1 MEYAFAQGPVLTPW
15 LRPWKPGPNPEEPEI
30 DFYKTDLIN
39 VAGKLSNRTLKVFL
53 RMKQNDISRRRNSG
67 DLHA

>member
-1 MEYAFAQGPVLTPW
+1 MEYAFAQGPVPT
-15 LRPWKPGPNPEEPEI
+15 RKNIRAKKIKKHHTEPG
-30 DFYKTDLIN
+30 LIN
-39 VAGKLSNRTLKVFL
+39 VAKKLTMVYRTLKVFL